1 MATNRESTITILYGS
16 GATAAPTDLF
26 DGEMAY
32 ANTSGKLFVGGSG
45 NNSANWVGARIL
57 DEDDFASDSDQH
69 LATQQSIKAY
79 VTSAIA
85 GSSSGVSSVNGAT
98 GAVVLEAANG
108 LTQSKSGNTITYRG
122 VTASTSQI
130 GVASFNSSYFSVV
143 DGAVSL
149 VSSYQVTGDTVVQG
163 TGISVTR
170 NGNAVT
176 INNALGATAVQ
187 SFNGQSGVVTYS
199 PAIASTSVTGVAS
212 FSSDNFAVDGSGV
225 VTVKNGGIAND
236 ELVNS
241 SVTINTLPLSLGGSV
256 TITSDYVPE
265 GSTNQ
270 YFLASRARTSV
281 SATGAGVGGGAI
293 SYNSGTGVFTLG
305 ITGSANQVSVA
316 NNGSGLITLSLP
328 DDVVIN
334 NSLTV
339 NGTVTVIDTQNLIVE
354 DPLISLATGNASNSV
369 DIGFFGTYNSTTY
382 TGIFRD
388 ATDGK
393 YYVFNSLTEQPTTT
407 VNRAGTGYDTG
418 TLVAKISA
426 GTYS

>member
-16 GATAAPTDLF
+16 GATGAPADLF

-45 NNSANWVGARIL
+45 DNSANWVGARIL
-57 DEDDFASDSDQH
+57 DEDDFVSDSDQH

-79 VTSAIA
+79 VTNAIA

-98 GAVVLEAANG
+98 GAIVLEAANG

-122 VTASTSQI
+122 ITASTSQI
-130 GVASFNSSYFSVV
+130 
-143 DGAVSL
+143 
-149 VSSYQVTGDTVVQG
+149 
-163 TGISVTR
+163 
-170 NGNAVT
+170 
-176 INNALGATAVQ
+176 
-187 SFNGQSGVVTYS
+187 
-199 PAIASTSVTGVAS
+199 GVAS

-225 VTVKNGGIAND
+225 VTIKNGGVAND

-241 SVTINTLPLSLGGSV
+241 SVTINTLPLSLGGSL

-270 YFLASRARTSV
+270 YFTQSRARTSV
-281 SATGAGVGGGAI
+281 SAAGAGVGGGAI
-293 SYNSGTGVFTLG
+293 DYNNSTGVFTLG
-305 ITGSANQVSVA
+305 ITGTASQVTVS

-328 DDVVIN
+328 NDVVIN

-339 NGTVTVIDTQNLIVE
+339 NGTVTTINTTELNVA
-354 DPLISLATGNASNSV
+354 DPMIFLATGNSADSL
-369 DIGFFGTYNSTTY
+369 DIGFFGKYVESATLKY

-393 YYVFNSLTEQPTTT
+393 YRTFSGLQEEPTTT
-407 VNRAGTGYDTG
+407 VNTNGTGYGVATI
-418 TLVAKISA
+418 VAKISA

>member
-57 DEDDFASDSDQH
+57 DEDDFASNSDQH

-79 VTSAIA
+79 VQSSIA

-108 LTQSKSGNTITYRG
+108 LTQSKAGNTITYRG
-122 VTASTSQI
+122 ITASTSQI
-130 GVASFNSSYFSVV
+130 GVASFSSDNFSVV
-143 DGAVSL
+143 DG
-149 VSSYQVTGDTVVQG
+149 
-163 TGISVTR
+163 
-170 NGNAVT
+170 
-176 INNALGATAVQ
+176 
-187 SFNGQSGVVTYS
+187 
-199 PAIASTSVTGVAS
+199 
-212 FSSDNFAVDGSGV
+212 V
-225 VTVKNGGIAND
+225 VTVKDGGIANA

-265 GSTNQ
+265 GSINQ
-270 YFLASRARTSV
+270 YFLPSRARTSV
-281 SATGAGVGGGAI
+281 GATGAGVGGSAI
-293 SYNSGTGVFTLG
+293 SYNSSTGVFTLG

-354 DPLISLATGNASNSV
+354 DPLIALATGNASNSV

-418 TLVAKISA
+418 TFVAKISA